1 MTTETRQAKASN
13 RITIL
18 NGNPNSDN
26 SSFDG
31 YLERLAAELVSQR
44 QAVNHLVLRDMDLKY
59 CIGCF
64 DCWVKTPG
72 LCVTD
77 DDGRD
82 VCRAYINSD
91 FVLWAS
97 PVIMGFYSALL
108 KKVTDKFIGLG
119 HPYAEFVDGISRHRP
134 RYERERYPRT
144 GLLLEKGTTADEED
158 IAIISAI
165 HERTSLNFK
174 STLSFTRLTLDPAE
188 EVAGDIMKGLAAGG
202 GK

>member
-1 MTTETRQAKASN
+1 MK
-13 RITIL
+13 ITIL
-18 NGNPNSDN
+18 NGNPHSNNPGFDDYLNRLSD
-26 SSFDG
+26 SLTSDG
-31 YLERLAAELVSQR
+31 
-44 QAVNHLVLRDMDLKY
+44 QAVTLFPLRDMDLKY

-77 DDGRD
+77 DEGRD

-108 KKVTDKFIGLG
+108 KKVTDKFTGLVM
-119 HPYAEFVDGISRHRP
+119 PYAVFVDGLSRHMA
-134 RYERERYPRT
+134 RYDSYPLT
-144 GLLLEKGTTADEED
+144 GLLLEKNADTDDED
-158 IAIISAI
+158 IKIISDI
-165 HERTSLNFK
+165 HERTSINFK
-174 STLSFTRLTLDPAE
+174 SRSAFTKLTLDPAE
-188 EVAGDIMKGLAAGG
+188 DVAREIIRGVSDGG